1 MDKENSRNTSRVK
14 PNFTTF
20 LSVNLGSVHI
30 NLAFYQVPVLV
41 PYVCNL
47 ITI

>member
-20 LSVNLGSVHI
+20 LSVNLGPVHI
-30 NLAFYQVPVLV
+30 NLAFYQVTVLV
-41 PYVCNL
+41 PYVSDV
-47 ITI
+47 I